1 MNMGLDLMIQNTMR
15 RSHMENAMHSLG
27 SDLGD
32 GHYRLNAYY
41 ESESEATEILGQ
53 AIAYAPNPAN
63 LYVAPPNGPSTA
75 PKMTSLTKTFGEFT
89 VSYNDSTSTWT
100 LKKMGTGF
108 FARLFKQE
116 SVMFSKSGSNATN
129 RFLTTVEES
138 SLDPDAKREITDIVV
153 AHTDNTG
160 ISEYVG
166 GGQIVQSSVENVYDS
181 HSHKLA
187 GHSAAEVLA
196 ADYVRPRPLTGY
208 SPVRNE
214 IGDAYGMRMHPQATV
229 MGAESLPIRFQDF
242 QSL

>member
-1 MNMGLDLMIQNTMR
+1 MGLDLMIQNTMR
-15 RSHMENAMHSLG
+15 RSHMENALHSLG

-41 ESESEATEILGQ
+41 ASESEATEILGNT
-53 AIAYAPNPAN
+53 IEYVPNPAT

-75 PKMTSLTKTFGEFT
+75 PKMASLTKTFGEFT
-89 VSYNDSTSTWT
+89 VSYDSATSTWT
-100 LKKMGTGF
+100 LKKMGSGV
-108 FARLFKQE
+108 FARLFKRE

-129 RFLTTVEES
+129 RFLTTVENS

-160 ISEYVG
+160 ISEFVG
-166 GGQIVQSSVENVYDS
+166 GQVIESSIDNVYDS
-181 HSHKLA
+181 SMPKLA

-214 IGDAYGMRMHPQATV
+214 IGDAYGMRMQPQATV
-229 MGAESLPIRFQDF
+229 LGAESLPIRFQDF

>member
-116 SVMFSKSGSNATN
+116 SVMFSKSGSNA
-129 RFLTTVEES
+129 
-138 SLDPDAKREITDIVV
+138 IVV

-160 ISEYVG
+160 ISVYVG
-166 GGQIVQSSVENVYDS
+166 GGQIVQSAVENVYDS

-214 IGDAYGMRMHPQATV
+214 IGDAYGMRMQPQATV